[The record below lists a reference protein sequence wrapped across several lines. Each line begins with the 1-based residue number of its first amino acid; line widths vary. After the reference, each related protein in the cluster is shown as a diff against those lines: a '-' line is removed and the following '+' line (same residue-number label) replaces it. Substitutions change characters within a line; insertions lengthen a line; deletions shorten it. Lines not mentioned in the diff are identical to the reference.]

1 MSMGQ
6 MTGALGDPGA
16 MENFVSRQTPRLL
29 RPVCSL
35 FVTPPNWI
43 TIARMVAVPFV
54 LWLILADFD
63 GHQSWAALAYAIA
76 ATTDSVDGFLARRQN
91 WVSVTG
97 AFLDP
102 LADKLLVSG
111 ALIALVERR
120 ELSTWIAFAI
130 VAREFAVTGL
140 RLVAVTG
147 SEVISA
153 SWLGKLKTLVQNVM
167 IVALLIVDGSRWWL
181 TALIALAVA
190 LTLWSFAD
198 YVWGAR
204 RHFTNRPA

>member
-1 MSMGQ
+1 M
-6 MTGALGDPGA
+6 L
-16 MENFVSRQTPRLL
+16 
-29 RPVCSL
+29 
-35 FVTPPNWI
+35 
-43 TIARMVAVPFV
+43 AVPFV
-54 LWLILADFD
+54 LWLILADFA
-63 GHQSWAALAYAIA
+63 GHQRWAAVAYAIA

-120 ELSTWIAFAI
+120 ELSTWVAFAI
-130 VAREFAVTGL
+130 IAREFAVTGL
-140 RLVAVTG
+140 RMIAVSG

-153 SWLGKLKTLVQNVM
+153 SWFGKLKTLAQNVM
-167 IVALLIVDGSRWWL
+167 IVALLVVDGSRWWL
-181 TALIALAVA
+181 TALIVLAVT

-198 YVWGAR
+198 YAWRAR
-204 RHFTNRPA
+204 RHFTSRPA

>member
-1 MSMGQ
+1 M
-6 MTGALGDPGA
+6 L
-16 MENFVSRQTPRLL
+16 
-29 RPVCSL
+29 
-35 FVTPPNWI
+35 
-43 TIARMVAVPFV
+43 AVPFV

-63 GHQSWAALAYAIA
+63 GHQQWAALGYAIA

-111 ALIALVERR
+111 ALIALVERH
-120 ELSTWIAFAI
+120 EISTWVAFAI

-167 IVALLIVDGSRWWL
+167 VVALLLVDGSRWWL

-190 LTLWSFAD
+190 LTLWSFAE
-198 YVWGAR
+198 YAWHAR
-204 RHFTNRPA
+204 RHFTSRPA

>member
-1 MSMGQ
+1 M
-6 MTGALGDPGA
+6 L
-16 MENFVSRQTPRLL
+16 
-29 RPVCSL
+29 
-35 FVTPPNWI
+35 
-43 TIARMVAVPFV
+43 AVPFV

-63 GHQSWAALAYAIA
+63 GHQQWAALGYAIA
-76 ATTDSVDGFLARRQN
+76 ATTDSVDGFLARRRN

-111 ALIALVERR
+111 ALIALVERH
-120 ELSTWIAFAI
+120 EISTWVAFAI

-167 IVALLIVDGSRWWL
+167 VVALLLVDGSRWWL

-198 YVWGAR
+198 YAWHAR
-204 RHFTNRPA
+204 RHFTSRPA

>member
-1 MSMGQ
+1 M
-6 MTGALGDPGA
+6 L
-16 MENFVSRQTPRLL
+16 
-29 RPVCSL
+29 
-35 FVTPPNWI
+35 
-43 TIARMVAVPFV
+43 AVPFV

-63 GHQSWAALAYAIA
+63 GHQQWAALGYAIA

-111 ALIALVERR
+111 ALIALVERH
-120 ELSTWIAFAI
+120 EISTWVAFAI

-167 IVALLIVDGSRWWL
+167 VVALLLVDGSRWWL

-198 YVWGAR
+198 YAWHAR
-204 RHFTNRPA
+204 RHFTSRPA

>member
-1 MSMGQ
+1 M
-6 MTGALGDPGA
+6 L
-16 MENFVSRQTPRLL
+16 
-29 RPVCSL
+29 
-35 FVTPPNWI
+35 
-43 TIARMVAVPFV
+43 AVPFV

-63 GHQSWAALAYAIA
+63 GHQQWAALGYAIA

-111 ALIALVERR
+111 ALIALVERH
-120 ELSTWIAFAI
+120 EISTWVAFAI

-167 IVALLIVDGSRWWL
+167 VVVLLLVDGSRWWL

-198 YVWGAR
+198 YAWHAR
-204 RHFTNRPA
+204 RHFTSRPA

>member
-1 MSMGQ
+1 M
-6 MTGALGDPGA
+6 L
-16 MENFVSRQTPRLL
+16 
-29 RPVCSL
+29 
-35 FVTPPNWI
+35 
-43 TIARMVAVPFV
+43 AVPLVF
-54 LWLILADFD
+54 WLILADFD
-63 GHQSWAALAYAIA
+63 GHQQWAALGYAIA

-102 LADKLLVSG
+102 LADKLLVSS
-111 ALIALVERR
+111 ALIALVERH
-120 ELSTWIAFAI
+120 EISTWVAFAI
-130 VAREFAVTGL
+130 VARELAVTGL

-167 IVALLIVDGSRWWL
+167 VVALLLVDGSRWWL

-190 LTLWSFAD
+190 FTLWSFAD
-198 YVWGAR
+198 YAWHAR
-204 RHFTNRPA
+204 RHFTSRPA